1 MRKRGGLD
9 PKVQCLEARD
19 HMRRSS
25 LGSGRGSPGFSG
37 PAALVC
43 FLSSALGL
51 YVPSILR
58 FFLMRHRSS
67 SRTKVSR
74 DSTADANAGNV
85 GEVHACVAMATGRG
99 LAHGSGAD
107 VTENRL
113 FVIEIALFL
122 KK

>member
-1 MRKRGGLD
+1 
-9 PKVQCLEARD
+9 
-19 HMRRSS
+19 MRRSS
-25 LGSGRGSPGFSG
+25 LGSGSGSPGLSG

-74 DSTADANAGNV
+74 ESTADAKAGNV
-85 GEVHACVAMATGRG
+85 GEVNASVAM
-99 LAHGSGAD
+99 
-107 VTENRL
+107 VTCNWEGIGTWVRSRRDRKLPVCYCCFKKKNIIPEKKL
-113 FVIEIALFL
+113 FNFN
-122 KK
+122 